1 MIEKEIIGRF
11 YFKQTLNLNLIG
23 EYSNNISLKNKKFS
37 NKLFLF
43 YYFNLFYK
51 YNIVSLEMLRNTK
64 NSLAVNIH
72 ILNYLYKFYN
82 LYMEILLI
90 KYTTKKYYKMYIY
103 INFFNFFFKFLN

>member
-1 MIEKEIIGRF
+1 MILKYNDF
-11 YFKQTLNLNLIG
+11 YTLIG
-23 EYSNNISLKNKKFS
+23 ILNNISLKNKKFS